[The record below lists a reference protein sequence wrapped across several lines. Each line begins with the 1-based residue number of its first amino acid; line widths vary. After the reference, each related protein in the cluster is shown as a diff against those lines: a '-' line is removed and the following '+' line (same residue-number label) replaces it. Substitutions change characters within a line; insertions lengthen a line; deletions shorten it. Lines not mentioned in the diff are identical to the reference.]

1 MRITRIRVRER
12 ECGMSTGDTGFQ
24 LVLTTAGSEDQA
36 LTIAREL
43 VNRRLAACVSIVT
56 QLCSVFRWK
65 GEVNEEEEKLLL
77 IKSERRLFPR
87 VRETIRELH
96 SYDVPEILAV
106 PIQDGDPAY
115 LGWLGESLKQD

>member
-1 MRITRIRVRER
+1 
-12 ECGMSTGDTGFQ
+12 MSTGDTGFQ

-56 QLCSVFRWK
+56 HLCSIFRWK
-65 GEVNEEEEKLLL
+65 GEVSEEEEKLLI

-96 SYDVPEILAV
+96 SYDLPEILAV
-106 PIQDGDPAY
+106 PIQDGDPEY